1 MKKLHYI
8 EIPRVILSQKGIEK
22 RFLFVEAFVPG
33 FIICAE
39 IKARHEVV
47 FSRKMRRQE
56 VRQEN

>member
-1 MKKLHYI
+1 
-8 EIPRVILSQKGIEK
+8 VILSQKGIEK

-33 FIICAE
+33 FIICAD